1 MNKKRIQTIILITSI
16 SLIGIIVVQMYWV
29 GNAMKLKEEQF
40 NHSVQIALKSV
51 VNQLLEYQNA
61 EMGMMSDMSLCQV
74 EKCAVIEKIDSRHFD
89 SLMQAEMGCM
99 RINKDYEYGI
109 YNRVSGDFLMGQY
122 ENYSFE
128 IRNSGYFASLGCLHR
143 SKPYLLG
150 AYFPNKQSIII
161 NKLLGWM
168 LVSILFTI
176 VLIYG
181 FYYSVA
187 SLFKQKKLSTMK
199 TDFVNN
205 MTHEFKTP
213 ISTVSLASEMLLREY
228 VYSSP
233 EKTKKYARIIFDE
246 NDRLKNQVEHV
257 LQIAVLDKGEFTI
270 KPREIDLHQVIET
283 QVKNFRILVKERGGE
298 ICMSLSAS
306 ENIINADKV
315 HCMNIISN
323 LIDNAVKY
331 SPETPQIHVST
342 RNNDKG
348 IFVTVNDNGIG
359 ISDENQ
365 KQVFKN
371 LYRVPTGNIH
381 DVKGFGLGL
390 FYVKTMIEAHGGYVN
405 LKSEFKKGST
415 FELFFPFEP
424 KLENK
429 KHG

>member
-1 MNKKRIQTIILITSI
+1 MNKRRIQIIVFITSI
-16 SLIGIIVVQMYWV
+16 SLIGILVVQTFWI
-29 GNAMKLKEEQF
+29 GNALKLKEEQF

-51 VNQLLEYQNA
+51 VNQLLEYQKT
-61 EMGMMSDMSLCQV
+61 EMNMLPDTASCSIQ
-74 EKCAVIEKIDSRHFD
+74 KCAVVEKLDAKHLD

-99 RINKDYEYGI
+99 RINKDYEYAI
-109 YNRVSGDFLMGQY
+109 FNRMTGEFLMGQY
-122 ENYSFE
+122 DKYTFE
-128 IRNSGYFASLGCLHR
+128 IRSSEYFASLGCLHR

-150 AYFPNKQSIII
+150 AYFPNKQTIII

-168 LVSILFTI
+168 IISLVFLII
-176 VLIYG
+176 MIYG

-187 SLFKQKKLSTMK
+187 SLFRQKKLSTMK

-213 ISTVSLASEMLLREY
+213 ISTVSLASEMLLREN
-228 VYSSP
+228 VYSSS
-233 EKTKKYARIIFDE
+233 EKTQKYARIIFDE

-257 LQIAVLDKGEFTI
+257 LQIAVLDKGEFQI
-270 KPREIDLHQVIET
+270 KPREVDLHQVIEN
-283 QVKNFRILVKERGGE
+283 QVKNFRIITMERGGQ
-298 ICMSLSAS
+298 ISKHLDAK
-306 ENIINADKV
+306 NHIAKADKV
-315 HCMNIISN
+315 HCMNMVSN

-331 SPETPQIHVST
+331 SPDTPKIDVST

-348 IFVTVNDNGIG
+348 IFVTVKDNGIG

-365 KQVFKN
+365 KHVFKN

-390 FYVKTMIEAHGGYVN
+390 FYVKTMIEAHGGHVS
-405 LKSEFKKGST
+405 LHSELRKGSS

-424 KLENK
+424 KNENK
-429 KHG
+429 KNG